1 MTLAQSA
8 NACSASNKPK
18 INSVPQRNVVAYDEL
33 ETQLRVCDDFASA
46 RLPASHNPLVSAASR
61 LLSNLAR
68 LKPLEDPDHI
78 KNLRSRLAK
87 RIVRFTRQASRAG
100 ADAKTVKVASYL
112 LCTVADEAVLTS
124 DWGSESDWANNSLLH
139 EIHDEA
145 SGGVRF
151 FQWLEHYMRLAS
163 NSVELLELM
172 YLCLAL
178 GYQGRYAAIEHG
190 DKELL
195 RLRHALFQ
203 CIQRQ
208 RGEIARNISRVPLPQ
223 RHEQRRQV
231 LLIPG
236 WIPLMLT
243 LFSLT
248 LVYSAFVWMLDQ
260 QREKALIP
268 FQQFDALSAGPGIV

>member
-1 MTLAQSA
+1 
-8 NACSASNKPK
+8 
-18 INSVPQRNVVAYDEL
+18 
-33 ETQLRVCDDFASA
+33 
-46 RLPASHNPLVSAASR
+46 
-61 LLSNLAR
+61 
-68 LKPLEDPDHI
+68 
-78 KNLRSRLAK
+78 
-87 RIVRFTRQASRAG
+87 
-100 ADAKTVKVASYL
+100 VKVASYL

-124 DWGSESDWANNSLLH
+124 DWGSKSEWASASLLH
-139 EIHDEA
+139 EFHDEA

-151 FQWLEHYMRLAS
+151 FQWLEHYMRLAPS
-163 NSVELLELM
+163 GVELLELM

-195 RLRHALFQ
+195 RLRHELFL

-208 RGEIARNISRVPLPQ
+208 RGDAARRISCVPLPP

-236 WIPLMLT
+236 WIPVMMT
-243 LFSLT
+243 LFSLA

-268 FQQFDALSAGPGIV
+268 FQQFDALSTGPGLV